1 MKSYKYKEYKEK
13 NTADTSKMP
22 RRIKRALEGAN
33 RLKAKQ
39 EVRKTL
45 DEQEEEYFSYKD
57 EYIEMEM
64 EISSLCYEA
73 EKIIE
78 NYECTCPNPDETDLV
93 HKHIL
98 LLRQQINQARIEKA
112 SEARNDFYKKFGD
125 DWEL

>member
-1 MKSYKYKEYKEK
+1 MS
-13 NTADTSKMP
+13 

-45 DEQEEEYFSYKD
+45 DEQEEESFSYKD
-57 EYIEMEM
+57 RYTEMEM
-64 EISSLCYEA
+64 EVSYLCYQA
-73 EKIIE
+73 EKMIE
-78 NYECTCPNPDETDLV
+78 NYECTCPIPDETDLV
-93 HKHIL
+93 QKHII

-112 SEARNDFYKKFGD
+112 SEARNDFYKEFGD